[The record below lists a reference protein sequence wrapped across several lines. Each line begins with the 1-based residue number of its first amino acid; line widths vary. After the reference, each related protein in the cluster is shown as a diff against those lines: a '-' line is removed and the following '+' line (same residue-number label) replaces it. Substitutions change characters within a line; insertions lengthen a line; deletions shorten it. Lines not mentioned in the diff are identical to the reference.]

1 MIDLS
6 GNSLGNESSIAEK
19 QSHFNL
25 MFSDLGNDNNKNNLV
40 ESVTVR
46 IGCSITG
53 PDEYYVTG
61 WLIDNSGKDA
71 IFANN
76 RSYLG
81 SGVQFMMLDFS
92 GLSTNGTRHLKN
104 LTLYDA
110 SGKLLD
116 HIDHAY
122 TTKIYDEIEYQIAQ
136 IAYLNGNYSDHGT
149 DINSDSLFE
158 FLTVDMGI
166 DVLTPGEY
174 TLTGSLYDLNGNEIV
189 WSVYQRNLSR
199 GKHTM
204 HLDFDGDTIQKHGA
218 DGPYLLKDLKLT
230 GKNWTL
236 SDIAPNVHNTS
247 AYKHTDFLDP
257 ALLPQR
263 ISGSGVGE
271 LLLTVAIEEKL
282 PVFSGRYSQ
291 DLIGISF
298 PPISSPWNFTGSKDG
313 YEYNMEAIHI
323 PKKPND
329 FNVTARGVKNLN
341 IGLKKFSEP
350 SQIESVEKYTRT
362 WITSQFDAKDG
373 TATASTDL
381 ISPGSYHVKI
391 FGDAGENISEV
402 DLELTA
408 VKKVIVNGRFELLIN
423 TTGLPSGNYSINAK
437 ALNGSFKFD
446 ELEILPV

>member
-1 MIDLS
+1 M
-6 GNSLGNESSIAEK
+6 
-19 QSHFNL
+19 
-25 MFSDLGNDNNKNNLV
+25 
-40 ESVTVR
+40 
-46 IGCSITG
+46 
-53 PDEYYVTG
+53 
-61 WLIDNSGKDA
+61 
-71 IFANN
+71 
-76 RSYLG
+76 
-81 SGVQFMMLDFS
+81 
-92 GLSTNGTRHLKN
+92 
-104 LTLYDA
+104 
-110 SGKLLD
+110 
-116 HIDHAY
+116 
-122 TTKIYDEIEYQIAQ
+122 
-136 IAYLNGNYSDHGT
+136 
-149 DINSDSLFE
+149 
-158 FLTVDMGI
+158 
-166 DVLTPGEY
+166 
-174 TLTGSLYDLNGNEIV
+174 
-189 WSVYQRNLSR
+189 
-199 GKHTM
+199 
-204 HLDFDGDTIQKHGA
+204 
-218 DGPYLLKDLKLT
+218 

-236 SDIAPNVHNTS
+236 SDIAPKLHNTS
-247 AYKHTDFLDP
+247 AYRHTDFLDP

-271 LLLTVAIEEKL
+271 LLLTVVIEEKL

-313 YEYNMEAIHI
+313 YEYNMESIHI